1 MSRHRFDWDRFTDA
15 LNGIGEMVAAQ
26 HEGSREFIRIHASTP
41 VRPSG
46 HSGVSEVDQAVN
58 VALRCAEGQHA
69 ASETEECQ

>member
-1 MSRHRFDWDRFTDA
+1 MSRHRFEWDRFTEA

-46 HSGVSEVDQAVN
+46 HSGVSEVDPAVK
-58 VALRCAEGQHA
+58 VAQRCAEGQE
-69 ASETEECQ
+69 S